1 MPGWLNSIGITFYL
15 LVGHTNHKS
24 AACSWDRQLSVQ
36 KKKKLWNLTLICPK
50 KSSKAFS
57 SKQRVCT
64 YKHKNA
70 CQGVPETLVE
80 VRDNF
85 LTFIPNHLDVKVVV
99 SMFFTAPFQM
109 NILAGNSRRQYQ
121 GLRDPSL
128 ISFCDCGTQ
137 ARCLLVCSEVIEPN
151 LSKVKDYQIWE

>member
-1 MPGWLNSIGITFYL
+1 MPSWLNSIGITFYL
-15 LVGHTNHKS
+15 LVGHTKHKS

-36 KKKKLWNLTLICPK
+36 AFFILWNLCLICPK
-50 KSSKAFS
+50 KSCPAFS

-80 VRDNF
+80 VRNNF
-85 LTFIPNHLDVKVVV
+85 LAFIPNHLDDKIVV
-99 SMFFTAPFQM
+99 SMFFTAPIQM

-128 ISFCDCGTQ
+128 ISFCDGGTQ
-137 ARCLLVCSEVIEPN
+137 ARCLLIHFPLIS
-151 LSKVKDYQIWE
+151 LWSHKAKD